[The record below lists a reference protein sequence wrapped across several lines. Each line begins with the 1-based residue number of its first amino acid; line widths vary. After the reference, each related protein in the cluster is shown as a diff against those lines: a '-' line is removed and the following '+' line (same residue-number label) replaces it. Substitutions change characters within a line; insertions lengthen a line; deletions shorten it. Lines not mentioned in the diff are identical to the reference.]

1 MRVSTLL
8 FLFLSSFLFSCT
20 QADNNKADT
29 LIVST
34 SEINSQNLSIIALD
48 ERLHAADSLVFV
60 FYKDPQGKDSLRYT
74 RFYKQYAS
82 IDTNLIKFVKDN
94 LQDSTTR
101 FEKIKN
107 CRSEGK
113 IWCFTKG
120 EIFQTIYFSS
130 FSSDCSFLYII
141 KNGQFYYSAISSAM
155 SKNLNELETKA
166 VDPDLQD

>member
-1 MRVSTLL
+1 MRILIIL

-20 QADNNKADT
+20 QPGNIKADT
-29 LIVST
+29 QIVSK
-34 SEINSQNLSIIALD
+34 SNNYSQNLSILELD
-48 ERLHAADSLVFV
+48 DRLRAADSLVFV

-74 RFYKQYAS
+74 RFYKQFAS
-82 IDTNLIKFVKDN
+82 IDSGLIKFVREN
-94 LQDSTTR
+94 LRDSTTR

-130 FSSDCSFLYII
+130 FSDNCSFLYII
-141 KNGQFYYSAISSAM
+141 KNGQFYYSAISSGM
-155 SKNLNELETKA
+155 SSKLNELKPKA
-166 VDPDLQD
+166 IDPDLRD